1 VIIRS
6 VKRPA
11 GSPPAGFFSL
21 VGQVEDFLVG
31 RRLPSEPESVLAT
44 ILFTDIV
51 DSTGM
56 VARLGDRGW
65 TDLLCRH
72 HAVVRRNL
80 ELFHG
85 RELDTSGDGF
95 FAAFDVPARA
105 IRCARAIS
113 NSMTDL
119 DLMVRAGIHTG
130 ECEPAEGK
138 LAGIAVHI
146 AARIA
151 SAADPG
157 EQLVSSTVKD
167 LVAGSQIQ
175 FINRGC
181 QPLKGIPGKWQ
192 IYAVGSITES

>member
-1 VIIRS
+1 MIRVS

-11 GSPPAGFFSL
+11 GNPPAGFFAL
-21 VGQVEDFLVG
+21 VGQVEDFPVG
-31 RRLPSEPESVLAT
+31 RRSPSEPESVLAT

-65 TDLLCRH
+65 TDLLRRH

-95 FAAFDVPARA
+95 FAAFDVPAQA

-151 SAADPG
+151 SAAAPG

-167 LVAGSQIQ
+167 LVAGSQVQ

-192 IYAVGSITES
+192 IYAVGSIAES